1 VTTSH
6 STDRET
12 ITSALTIGLAAV
24 LILSVVGVIALAAA
38 PPTTTEPTT
47 EFALLDG
54 NRSAADY
61 PTELAP
67 GEPSEVWVEIANHEH
82 QPIAYDVAVAWN
94 GTVTQTFGTTLSAG
108 AKGQRPTRL
117 VAPSD
122 PGLYN
127 VTVSLT
133 GNASVGTMTTRLYVE
148 VGEEES

>member
-1 VTTSH
+1 MTTSH

-12 ITSALTIGLAAV
+12 ITRALTVGLAAV
-24 LILSVVGVIALAAA
+24 LIVSLVGVVALAAA

-67 GEPSEVWVEIANHEH
+67 GETGEVWVEIGNHEH

-94 GTVTQTFGTTLSAG
+94 GTVTQTFGTTLVAG
-108 AKGQRPTRL
+108 AAGQRPTRL

-122 PGLYN
+122 PGLYR
-127 VTVSLT
+127 VTVSLS
-133 GNASVGTMTTRLYVE
+133 GNASVESMETRLYVD
-148 VGEEES
+148 VGEEN